1 MSSLSINSSNVEL
14 KSKYTTLSDRSW
26 RQLIF
31 LFMVREFNFKISG
44 QKINWDSINALRNIL
59 RLRVTFPA
67 IRPNARIFLLTF

>member
-44 QKINWDSINALRNIL
+44 QKIKWDSTNALRNIL
-59 RLRVTFPA
+59 RLRVTFPV